1 MLPTLLRI
9 WCRPFC
15 LCALLAL
22 GGPLLHAQEA
32 TKESPAP
39 EPQAPAVV
47 PPAVAPPAVVPP
59 ALGGSSVV
67 PRTNSRVVGETP
79 SPADAWWKLGRM
91 YAERGD
97 DARAFGIFL
106 QLVDSYRDNPGSV
119 PPVVAA
125 DSHVQLGLYYLKGI
139 PGTLPSDRDV
149 AHRLLEYAA
158 SFFGDAEAQY
168 ELGRLLLAG
177 PRKNVVQAARWLQ
190 AAAKKNHR
198 SAQALLGS
206 VLLRGEGIARQPGL
220 GLFWLMLANDGED
233 PPEPW
238 IKDLYASALA
248 LATEKDRVAAYKHLE
263 EWLSR

>member
-1 MLPTLLRI
+1 
-9 WCRPFC
+9 
-15 LCALLAL
+15 
-22 GGPLLHAQEA
+22 
-32 TKESPAP
+32 
-39 EPQAPAVV
+39 
-47 PPAVAPPAVVPP
+47 VPP

-119 PPVVAA
+119 PPAVAA
-125 DSHVQLGLYYLKGI
+125 NSHVQLGLYYLKGI
-139 PGTLPSDRDV
+139 PGTLPADRDV

-198 SAQALLGS
+198 PAQALLGS

-220 GLFWLMLANDGED
+220 GLFFLMLANDGED

-248 LATEKDRVAAYKHLE
+248 QATEKDRVAAYRHLE
-263 EWLSR
+263 EWLKDPRQ